1 MTNFKKDQQVRFG
14 RNNGQQTL
22 GVIVKVNRTTV
33 KVRQLE
39 ARGVHKNHPIGSV
52 WKVPKSLCTPVEVV
66 ESAKAVTPKPA
77 IKSTRVV
84 KSRKDVALESQER
97 LVQACTLKTV
107 PGYLKDA
114 ARYLDGHSLDRF
126 GREVDSRRQKLYD
139 AERFVDKGDSFKTI
153 AQCQRYID
161 RLTSLQWFVRRFGKM
176 NVKVEATQGF
186 RKSYCRGK
194 GDGALIR
201 ILPVHQNQRV
211 LIHELTH
218 ALVPAPHAG
227 HGRLFCRIYAELV
240 RFELGEAAYKDLI
253 AEYRKQNVK
262 YTPHR
267 ELQVK

>member
-1 MTNFKKDQQVRFG
+1 MTDFKKDQQVRFG

-22 GVIVKVNRTTV
+22 GVIVKVNRKTV

-39 ARGVHKNHPIGSV
+39 ARGVHKNHPVGSV
-52 WKVPKSLCTPVEVV
+52 WKVPKSLCTLVKGA
-66 ESAKAVTPKPA
+66 ESAKIVAPKP
-77 IKSTRVV
+77 TRVV
-84 KSRKDVALESQER
+84 KSRKDVALETQEKM
-97 LVQACTLKTV
+97 VNACDLKTV
-107 PGYLKDA
+107 PGYLKNS

-126 GREVDSRRQKLYD
+126 GREMDSRRQKLYD
-139 AERFVDKGDSFKTI
+139 AERGVSKGESFKTV

-161 RLTSLQWFVRRFGKM
+161 RLTSLQWFVRRFGEM
-176 NVKVEATQGF
+176 TVKVEATQGF

-201 ILPVHQNQRV
+201 ILPEHQNQRV

-227 HGRLFCRIYAELV
+227 HGRLFCKIYAELV
-240 RFELGEAAYKDLI
+240 RFELGEAVYKQLL
-253 AEYRKQNVK
+253 AGYRKQNVK